1 MIALQNLD
9 RPGQIMQA
17 ILMNIQ
23 PTGAP
28 TAAHRIMPRPSHRLP
43 ELTEHCSCYQM
54 CKEAVCLPDLLPG

>member
-1 MIALQNLD
+1 MMALQNSD

-23 PTGAP
+23 LTGAP

-43 ELTEHCSCYQM
+43 ELTEHCSCYTM
-54 CKEAVCLPDLLPG
+54 CK